1 MLQQASS
8 AAGEPPFASS
18 SSVAAAT
25 VATSPAAASVMVES
39 CPALR
44 RHLAIRGG
52 SSLFGSRSKEAEQNS
67 GTQSAA
73 RRRKMGLVRKSSKA
87 RCESANTNTSK
98 QQEETTTTST
108 RYPQWHS
115 AVAGAAAGAGSRLLT
130 APLDLLRIRRQLQ
143 LDHPPASPISSAAFT
158 DAVQSAASKPIGA
171 ASANAARSRPGGLA
185 GLLGRFPL
193 LSSLAQI
200 AREEGG
206 YRSLYRGNVAATYL
220 WITYAA
226 VQFSLYSRTSDF
238 LTSFAVA
245 HAVPPSP
252 PPSLPIRNN
261 GSGGGNDVEAPFPL
275 PGPIRHALSGIASSP
290 TSVAFVAGASAGLA
304 ATLTTY
310 PFDLCRTTFAARGIG
325 GAADAVGRSN
335 LRTLET
341 GLEAAP
347 VPSLLL
353 RCAYHHFRV
362 ASRTD
367 GVYRIN
373 GLLAVP
379 PPAVGATAS
388 KIGDEIDL
396 LLEWTPRSDWLVE
409 AGFGLFFAVPYL
421 EQALEEPPRRD
432 ILYLSIEWS
441 L

>member
-1 MLQQASS
+1 
-8 AAGEPPFASS
+8 
-18 SSVAAAT
+18 
-25 VATSPAAASVMVES
+25 
-39 CPALR
+39 
-44 RHLAIRGG
+44 
-52 SSLFGSRSKEAEQNS
+52 
-67 GTQSAA
+67 
-73 RRRKMGLVRKSSKA
+73 MGLVRKSPKA
-87 RCESANTNTSK
+87 RCESADTNTSK
-98 QQEETTTTST
+98 QQEETTTST

-143 LDHPPASPISSAAFT
+143 LDHPPASSISSAAFT

-171 ASANAARSRPGGLA
+171 APANAARRPGGLA

-245 HAVPPSP
+245 HEVPSRP
-252 PPSLPIRNN
+252 PVMGAPLRNTN
-261 GSGGGNDVEAPFPL
+261 DNGGGVANDGEAPFPL
-275 PGPIRHALSGIASSP
+275 PGPIRHALAGIASSP

-325 GAADAVGRSN
+325 GAAETAATTAAGAAASASSSSASGLAPPKSLLGFVRGMYRREGIRGFYAGVGPAAIQIVPYMGINFALYDYFTRTFDSKSVGGAGLAGTIAGGTSKFLVYPMDTIKKRLQAQATIGLN
-335 LRTLET
+335 HRRYQNMADCAATMLREEGLASFYRGLAPTVLKSCAAT
-341 GLEAAP
+341 GLTFAFYTFTKN
-347 VPSLLL
+347 V
-353 RCAYHHFRV
+353 
-362 ASRTD
+362 
-367 GVYRIN
+367 
-373 GLLAVP
+373 
-379 PPAVGATAS
+379 
-388 KIGDEIDL
+388 
-396 LLEWTPRSDWLVE
+396 LESTHDSMVRQK
-409 AGFGLFFAVPYL
+409 GKR
-421 EQALEEPPRRD
+421 EEK
-432 ILYLSIEWS
+432 
-441 L
+441 